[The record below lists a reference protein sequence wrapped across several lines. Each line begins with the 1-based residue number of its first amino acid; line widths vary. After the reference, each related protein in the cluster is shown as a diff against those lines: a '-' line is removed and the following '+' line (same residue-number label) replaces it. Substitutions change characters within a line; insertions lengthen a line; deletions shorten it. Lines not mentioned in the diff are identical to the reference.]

1 MNTLLPLIRR
11 HVYEEIE
18 TQNTWQFFLYNC
30 KGRKLL
36 QHSVPK
42 HLKAEGYYTFWQK
55 VADLYTVLK
64 AEDAAK
70 AKVAQITQDRR
81 KESKAIHVAALED
94 DLQALFENIEEE
106 QQALHDYITL
116 QGDTDFLG
124 KIERVSLVV

>member
-1 MNTLLPLIRR
+1 MNTLFPLIRR

-42 HLKAEGYYTFWQK
+42 RLKTEGYYTFWQK

-70 AKVAQITQDRR
+70 AKVAVLTQDRR
-81 KESKAIHVAALED
+81 KESKAIHVAALEA
-94 DLQALFENIEEE
+94 DLQALFSEIEQE
-106 QQALHDYITL
+106 QQELHDYIGTL
-116 QGDTDFLG
+116 GNSDFLG
-124 KIERVSLVV
+124 KIERVSLAV